1 MTQHEINLAENHLRN
16 KKYLKNLRNF
26 VADHFRFVRLD
37 PEDQALILKQIQHM
51 ADLNDVYE
59 ARMRRLNIPV

>member
-1 MTQHEINLAENHLRN
+1 MTKHEINLAENHLRN
-16 KKYLKNLRNF
+16 KRYLKNLRNF
-26 VADHFRFVRLD
+26 VADYQRFARLD
-37 PEDQALILKQIQHM
+37 PEDQTLILEQIQHM